1 MARVTEREGVAVAD
15 GAVRP
20 GATYARA
27 PAKRR
32 RADALTP
39 YGFIAPFYILFIV
52 FGAFPPLFGFYIS
65 LYHWNGLSKPQF
77 VGLENYVS
85 AVTDPVFWH
94 SVTNVLII
102 AGLATVPGLVLAL
115 VLAFMLD
122 WYAPRYRMV
131 YLACL
136 FVPQVVATPAAT
148 VVFQSIFS
156 KSSGALDEAIAATG
170 LPGPN
175 WLGSPGPM
183 KAALA
188 LLLIW
193 RWLGY
198 NTVIYFGGL
207 QAIPA
212 ELYEAATVDG
222 ARVRQVLRFVT
233 IPQMRRVILFTSVL
247 STVGILQLFTEPYL
261 LAGAQGGQSGALLTP
276 LMYIYD
282 VAFQNFN
289 FGYAAAISYILAV
302 IAVVGVSINLF
313 VARRR
318 GAL

>member
-1 MARVTEREGVAVAD
+1 MARVTERQGVAVAD
-15 GAVRP
+15 GAVGP

-27 PAKRR
+27 PAKLSLPG
-32 RADALTP
+32 ALTP
-39 YGFIAPFYILFIV
+39 YGFIAPFYLLFIA
-52 FGAFPPLFGFYIS
+52 FGAFPAPVRI
-65 LYHWNGLSKPQF
+65 LYQPVPWNGLSKPQF

-85 AVTDPVFWH
+85 AATDPVFWH
-94 SVTNVLII
+94 SVTVVLIVG
-102 AGLATVPGLVLAL
+102 GLATVPGLVLAL
-115 VLAFMLD
+115 VLAFLLD
-122 WYAPRYRMV
+122 WYAPRYRML

-156 KSSGALDEAIAATG
+156 KPSGALDEAISATG

-207 QAIPA
+207 QAISG

-261 LAGAQGGQSGALLTP
+261 LAGAQG
-276 LMYIYD
+276 
-282 VAFQNFN
+282 
-289 FGYAAAISYILAV
+289 
-302 IAVVGVSINLF
+302 
-313 VARRR
+313 AREEPC
-318 GAL
+318 

>member
-1 MARVTEREGVAVAD
+1 MARVTERDGVAVAD

-20 GATYARA
+20 DATYARA

-39 YGFIAPFYILFIV
+39 YGFIAPFYVLFIV

-115 VLAFMLD
+115 VLAFLLD
-122 WYAPRYRMV
+122 WYAPRFRMV

-136 FVPQVVATPAAT
+136 FAPQVVATPAAT

-156 KSSGALDEAIAATG
+156 KSSGALDEAISATG
-170 LPGPN
+170 LPGPTG
-175 WLGSPGPM
+175 W
-183 KAALA
+183 AA
-188 LLLIW
+188 
-193 RWLGY
+193 R
-198 NTVIYFGGL
+198 
-207 QAIPA
+207 
-212 ELYEAATVDG
+212 D
-222 ARVRQVLRFVT
+222 R
-233 IPQMRRVILFTSVL
+233 
-247 STVGILQLFTEPYL
+247 
-261 LAGAQGGQSGALLTP
+261 
-276 LMYIYD
+276 
-282 VAFQNFN
+282 
-289 FGYAAAISYILAV
+289 
-302 IAVVGVSINLF
+302 
-313 VARRR
+313 
-318 GAL
+318 

>member
-1 MARVTEREGVAVAD
+1 
-15 GAVRP
+15 
-20 GATYARA
+20 
-27 PAKRR
+27 
-32 RADALTP
+32 
-39 YGFIAPFYILFIV
+39 
-52 FGAFPPLFGFYIS
+52 
-65 LYHWNGLSKPQF
+65 
-77 VGLENYVS
+77 
-85 AVTDPVFWH
+85 
-94 SVTNVLII
+94 
-102 AGLATVPGLVLAL
+102 
-115 VLAFMLD
+115 
-122 WYAPRYRMV
+122 
-131 YLACL
+131 
-136 FVPQVVATPAAT
+136 
-148 VVFQSIFS
+148 
-156 KSSGALDEAIAATG
+156 
-170 LPGPN
+170 
-175 WLGSPGPM
+175 M

-233 IPQMRRVILFTSVL
+233 IPQMRRVRILFTSVL

-261 LAGAQGGQSGALLTP
+261 LAGAQGGQGGALLTP